1 MVAVLLYLSL
11 LTPVFATWS
20 LASSALTAPR
30 ARRAHAAAWDAV
42 ERRWWLHGGRGEET
56 LLEDLWIW
64 DADAEAWLLAQ
75 GSSPAASAPAARE
88 EHALRWDGLQLW
100 MFGGFDGEN
109 YVKDLWSYSG
119 TSWSLVVSTTTGPSA
134 RGGHVL
140 LSSNATLWIHG
151 GYDGLYRQDLWHF
164 DTASGLWMHYG
175 AASGAPAARAYHG
188 AAYDDVEEAIWIHG
202 GYDGSFYYRDLWQY
216 LTASNTWTLVSSVT
230 GSPSARAYHG
240 MTWAEESLWL
250 QGGFNGQLPLGD
262 LWRFDRLGRWQLL
275 DACGPERY
283 GHVAGWDLRSRSLWM
298 HGGQGADGLTGE
310 LWQFQAPGATVC
322 SSTVSSSISTSGSTA
337 TTTSSTSTATNSSTA
352 AMLTFAFWSVEEDEF
367 CLLVVLASIAGV
379 ALCGCLVFCSLWW
392 LGCRRP
398 SKRRSIM
405 PVVPGSMVE
414 RPAPP
419 TIPAIPGIPAIMM
432 LPEPPL
438 VQPAGCQEPPARH
451 LHPMPPPP
459 KPCELECIDAES
471 QVTEIADGHTPQ
483 QLQAAPHSA
492 WSAHMPYRNSSCT
505 VQLLGS
511 DIARSPG
518 CRQRTPDFVS
528 WPMSCGR
535 QVPQPLLF
543 SPQSPR
549 RGENHADPI
558 RSEPLPVVG
567 GPMTPQQPLEV
578 ERPPCLPTPGPTF
591 DCPGRDLRQAPLPEL
606 LAAPRELRWAPGG
619 RAGARWPV
627 PPMDVHLNT
636 LKPRVPVHRK
646 PMLIPASRQ
655 SHPRREIPSLKRLE
669 LALDFATGRPCHPL
683 GVERSQQLPKPPV
696 TPATAEWVEEVV
708 EIHHHPHAPHDFPA
722 TPSCL
727 LRSATAPRHGLMLAN
742 EQSQLLTALALEAP
756 PSPCCAHGDPGHFS
770 HHPERSRRICV
781 CHCVP
786 GARAGHICQDGLD
799 GLVHPPEDAGHAAG
813 RLPAMSELCDGPR
826 DDGAG
831 AGPVPAPGP
840 PPRPAAAG
848 YVTTPLG
855 GPWHIPGQRVRNL
868 RQCTTPGPGWY
879 TPVDL
884 RALPPSAPTQ
894 PHPARRPKRR
904 ARSVGTFGSARRA
917 ELWSVER
924 PVRGA

>member
-1 MVAVLLYLSL
+1 
-11 LTPVFATWS
+11 
-20 LASSALTAPR
+20 
-30 ARRAHAAAWDAV
+30 
-42 ERRWWLHGGRGEET
+42 
-56 LLEDLWIW
+56 
-64 DADAEAWLLAQ
+64 
-75 GSSPAASAPAARE
+75 
-88 EHALRWDGLQLW
+88 
-100 MFGGFDGEN
+100 
-109 YVKDLWSYSG
+109 
-119 TSWSLVVSTTTGPSA
+119 
-134 RGGHVL
+134 
-140 LSSNATLWIHG
+140 
-151 GYDGLYRQDLWHF
+151 
-164 DTASGLWMHYG
+164 
-175 AASGAPAARAYHG
+175 
-188 AAYDDVEEAIWIHG
+188 
-202 GYDGSFYYRDLWQY
+202 
-216 LTASNTWTLVSSVT
+216 
-230 GSPSARAYHG
+230 
-240 MTWAEESLWL
+240 
-250 QGGFNGQLPLGD
+250 
-262 LWRFDRLGRWQLL
+262 
-275 DACGPERY
+275 
-283 GHVAGWDLRSRSLWM
+283 
-298 HGGQGADGLTGE
+298 
-310 LWQFQAPGATVC
+310 
-322 SSTVSSSISTSGSTA
+322 
-337 TTTSSTSTATNSSTA
+337 
-352 AMLTFAFWSVEEDEF
+352 
-367 CLLVVLASIAGV
+367 
-379 ALCGCLVFCSLWW
+379 
-392 LGCRRP
+392 
-398 SKRRSIM
+398 
-405 PVVPGSMVE
+405 
-414 RPAPP
+414 
-419 TIPAIPGIPAIMM
+419 
-432 LPEPPL
+432 
-438 VQPAGCQEPPARH
+438 
-451 LHPMPPPP
+451 
-459 KPCELECIDAES
+459 
-471 QVTEIADGHTPQ
+471 
-483 QLQAAPHSA
+483 
-492 WSAHMPYRNSSCT
+492 
-505 VQLLGS
+505 
-511 DIARSPG
+511 
-518 CRQRTPDFVS
+518 
-528 WPMSCGR
+528 MSCGR

-708 EIHHHPHAPHDFPA
+708 EK
-722 TPSCL
+722 L
-727 LRSATAPRHGLMLAN
+727 G
-742 EQSQLLTALALEAP
+742 
-756 PSPCCAHGDPGHFS
+756 G
-770 HHPERSRRICV
+770 ER
-781 CHCVP
+781 
-786 GARAGHICQDGLD
+786 
-799 GLVHPPEDAGHAAG
+799 HAAG

-924 PVRGA
+924 PVRDLIILSMTQTAFVLDHEEYVRYGARRAIHQYIYGSVAAPSKATSYAPESFDLARPKPEKVSEEEDQAQLEREFEQEFLERAIAPGPKLDRHPDEEEVLAYQQAMADRKPSSPSGKIEEDSNQPRRKKRKSITPSPKEKANSGGDSPGDSPDGILFKRVALGPQDKKKARVVTVSGDVAEVVTEGDFVSMNVDIGEIQESKRRSLLGRSLDLETSLDLGGLQTPRRPTADDAVRAEEIEETQFGIPVPRRMDQSAPTDFGFMMSHMPPKEPPPSTSSMVSTPAESHVANARLADECMAHLDLLFDRAQD